1 MEIVLAIVFAS
12 TTFSSKQNVA
22 AVFEWVIALIFTFY
36 VLTFFVDL
44 LPAARNTQM
53 MANVERFHM
62 QDVENG
68 NGRGHISGGG
78 NGVVNGTNGHY
89 KPKPPHN
96 F

>member
-1 MEIVLAIVFAS
+1 MEIVLAAVFAS

-22 AVFEWVIALIFTFY
+22 AVFEWIIALIFTFY

-62 QDVENG
+62 QDVEGANGHG
-68 NGRGHISGGG
+68 NGHVGG
-78 NGVVNGTNGHY
+78 NGVANGTNGHY
-89 KPKPPHN
+89 KPPHN